1 MPGSAAAAAPP
12 QVPFLFKY
20 AIDGLTLDPSGAT
33 AVAVP
38 MAQLV
43 PATVLLGYG
52 AARAGSAL
60 CNEVRNAIF
69 AKVGH
74 AHASCGLIR
83 VTGHCR
89 IDEAIREACE

>member
-1 MPGSAAAAAPP
+1 MLTQITLRTRFRSCDHMSGLATVAATL

-20 AIDGLTLDPSGAT
+20 AIDGLTMDPSGAT

-38 MAQLV
+38 LAQLV
-43 PATVLLGYG
+43 PATLLLGYG

-69 AKVGH
+69 AKVSD
-74 AHASCGLIR
+74 AHMSCK
-83 VTGHCR
+83 
-89 IDEAIREACE
+89 